1 MNLVFALSATITL
14 FYLIF
19 YSISPKSRK
28 LLEILH
34 YSGILVLAAY
44 LALIIVIYE
53 FRDGKIG
60 GRDQQITFYCF
71 LAVGLVASI
80 VLLVIIDLK
89 LSQYISFAL
98 LGSIILLIL
107 SLDYT
112 NYASKR
118 LIKLFYGPVFF
129 EFLLLLFF
137 ILLFIFRIPELCCM
151 QTRWA
156 NMYLSS

>member
-1 MNLVFALSATITL
+1 MGHVGIYGTYTTDKGYALIVCMNLVFALSATITL

-60 GRDQQITFYCF
+60 GRDQ
-71 LAVGLVASI
+71 
-80 VLLVIIDLK
+80 
-89 LSQYISFAL
+89 
-98 LGSIILLIL
+98 
-107 SLDYT
+107 
-112 NYASKR
+112 
-118 LIKLFYGPVFF
+118 
-129 EFLLLLFF
+129 
-137 ILLFIFRIPELCCM
+137 
-151 QTRWA
+151 
-156 NMYLSS
+156 